1 VHAQTDS
8 LFASALTFRIVDLT
22 SGILLR
28 LNRTSFGGKLS
39 LAPIVIFAFNRPSH
53 LRRLLNSLLAN
64 QEAKESEITI
74 FIDGPRVEDDQRLI
88 LEVVSTIE
96 AFSDYVEISTIRNKT
111 NKGLA
116 TSVLAGVDAIF
127 VNHDTAIVLED
138 DLIVSS
144 KFLRFCNEGLTRFRD
159 DSSMASIQGYS
170 PILFNNGKGTYFL
183 KGADCWGWATWKD
196 RWLSLNR
203 DSGDLLAKIQNAKL
217 SKEFDLNGSFPYT
230 DMLRRQ
236 ARREVDS
243 WAIRWH
249 ASMFLQNRLSVY
261 PSQSLIFNTGFDG
274 SGTHKANSFNLEVS
288 KGLPEADYYPEFDN
302 LTPRETKRARSM
314 IVNLSRKR
322 YKSYPYWHPLGLP
335 RVAARKI
342 KRLLLYFRANE
353 PS

>member
-1 VHAQTDS
+1 M
-8 LFASALTFRIVDLT
+8 
-22 SGILLR
+22 
-28 LNRTSFGGKLS
+28 S
-39 LAPIVIFAFNRPSH
+39 LAPIAIFAFNRPSH

-64 QEAKESEITI
+64 LEAKESEIAI
-74 FIDGPRVEDDQRLI
+74 FIDGPRNEDDQRLI

-96 AFSDYVEISTIRNKT
+96 EFSDFAEINTIRSKT

-116 TSVLAGVDAIF
+116 TSVLAGIDSIF
-127 VNHDTAIVLED
+127 VNHETAIVLED
-138 DLIVSS
+138 DLIVANR
-144 KFLRFCNEGLTRFRD
+144 FLQFCNEGLARFKNYP
-159 DSSMASIQGYS
+159 SIASIQGYS
-170 PILFNNGKGTYFL
+170 PIFFNNGKGTYFL

-203 DSGDLLAKIQNAKL
+203 DSSDLLAEIQDAKL
-217 SKEFDLNGSFPYT
+217 SNSFDLDGSFPYT

-236 ARREVDS
+236 ARSEVDS

-261 PSQSLIFNTGFDG
+261 PSQSLILNTGFDG

-288 KGLPEADYYPEFDN
+288 KRLPEADYCPEFNN
-302 LTPRETKRARSM
+302 LTPRETKRAHSM

-342 KRLLLYFRANE
+342 KSLLLYFRRNKL
-353 PS
+353 S

>member
-1 VHAQTDS
+1 M
-8 LFASALTFRIVDLT
+8 
-22 SGILLR
+22 
-28 LNRTSFGGKLS
+28 SF
-39 LAPIVIFAFNRPSH
+39 APIVIFAFNRPVH

-64 QEAKESEITI
+64 QESRDSEITI
-74 FIDGPRVEDDQRLI
+74 FIDGPRAEDDQRLI

-96 AFSDYVEISTIRNKT
+96 AFSDFAEINTIRNKK

-116 TSVLAGVDAIF
+116 TSVLAGIDTIF
-127 VNHDTAIVLED
+127 VNHENAIVLED
-138 DLIVSS
+138 DLIVAS
-144 KFLRFCNEGLTRFRD
+144 KFLKFCNEGLARFKD
-159 DSSMASIQGYS
+159 YPSIASIQGYS

-203 DSGDLLAKIQNAKL
+203 DSSDLLAEIQDAKL
-217 SKEFDLNGSFPYT
+217 SNSFDLDGSFPYT

-236 ARREVDS
+236 ARSEVDS

-261 PSQSLIFNTGFDG
+261 PSQSLILNTGFDG
-274 SGTHKANSFNLEVS
+274 SGTHKANSINLEVS
-288 KGLPEADYYPEFDN
+288 KGLPEVDYCPEFDN
-302 LTPRETKRARSM
+302 STPRETKRARSM

-335 RVAARKI
+335 RVVARKLKI
-342 KRLLLYFRANE
+342 LLLYFRGNK
-353 PS
+353 SS

>member
-1 VHAQTDS
+1 M
-8 LFASALTFRIVDLT
+8 
-22 SGILLR
+22 
-28 LNRTSFGGKLS
+28 SF
-39 LAPIVIFAFNRPSH
+39 APIAIFAFNRPSH

-64 QEAKESEITI
+64 QEAKDSKITI
-74 FIDGPRVEDDQRLI
+74 FIDGPRVEDDHRLI

-96 AFSDYVEISTIRNKT
+96 AFSGYAQINTIRNET

-116 TSVLAGVDAIF
+116 TSVLAGIDSIF
-127 VNHDTAIVLED
+127 VNHETAIVLED
-138 DLIVSS
+138 DLIVANR
-144 KFLRFCNEGLTRFRD
+144 FLQFCNEGLARFKD
-159 DSSMASIQGYS
+159 YPSIASIQGYS
-170 PILFNNGKGTYFL
+170 PILFKKGKGTYFL

-203 DSGDLLAKIQNAKL
+203 DSSDLLLEIQDAKL
-217 SKEFDLNGSFPYT
+217 SNSFDLDGSFPYT

-236 ARREVDS
+236 SRSEVDS

-261 PSQSLIFNTGFDG
+261 PSRSLILNTGFDG
-274 SGTHKANSFNLEVS
+274 SGTHKGNSFNLEVS
-288 KGLPEADYYPEFDN
+288 KGLPEANYCPEFDN

-335 RVAARKI
+335 RVAARKL
-342 KRLLLYFRANE
+342 KSLLLYFRGDKL
-353 PS
+353 S